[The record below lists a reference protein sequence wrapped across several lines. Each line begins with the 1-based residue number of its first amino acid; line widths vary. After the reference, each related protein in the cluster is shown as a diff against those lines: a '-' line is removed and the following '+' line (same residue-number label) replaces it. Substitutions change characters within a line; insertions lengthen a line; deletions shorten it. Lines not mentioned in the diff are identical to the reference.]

1 MRLLSLFSGVGTT
14 ELAAR
19 ELGFETAAF
28 CEIDPFAQSI
38 LCKRFPGVPICTDIR
53 NMRGDEFGAVDVVC
67 GGFPC
72 QDLSVAGKKAGLDGE
87 RSGLWF
93 EMLRIVRNIRP
104 RYVLAE
110 NVRGAINLALD
121 TVTAG
126 LEGAGYE
133 VRTSFVPASLF
144 GAPHQR
150 YRIFIFGVRRDVADA
165 LADVPRERLERA
177 CEHGALPGQRAQ
189 PDDGNAVG
197 GGASLWRTPD
207 ASAGRGANS
216 EETYLKRK
224 SMKLPL
230 TLNTQVAHVER
241 EMWPTVSVNG
251 NYNRSGA
258 SAHSGDGLATAVK
271 RQSVGQL
278 NPCWVECLQGL
289 PIGWTDPECDNPEP
303 WPGWPVP
310 PDMGGQF
317 SYEPP
322 RTVTGMKNRAARLK
336 ALGNCN
342 PPQMYVSFLTAIK
355 IIAAGAGGAAGM
367 TTIKMSVKKQ
377 SRPRRQP

>member
-1 MRLLSLFSGVGTT
+1 MRILSLFSGIGTT

-19 ELGFETAAF
+19 ELGFEIAAF

-38 LCKRFPGVPICTDIR
+38 LEKRFPGVPICTDIR
-53 NMRGDEFGAVDVVC
+53 SMKGDEFGAVDVIC

-72 QDLSVAGKKAGLDGE
+72 QDLSVAGKRAGLDGE

-93 EMLRIVRNIRP
+93 EMLRIVREIRP

-121 TVTAG
+121 VVAAG
-126 LEGAGYE
+126 LEEAGYE
-133 VRTSFVPASLF
+133 VWTSLVPASLF

-150 YRIFIFGVRRDVADA
+150 YRIFILGVRRDVADA
-165 LADVPRERLERA
+165 LADVLRERLQRG
-177 CEHGALPGQRAQ
+177 CEHGAISEQGPQ
-189 PDDGNAVG
+189 PDDGKAVG

-207 ASAGRGANS
+207 ASVVRGANS

-224 SMKLPL
+224 AIKLLL
-230 TLNTQVAHVER
+230 TPNSQVAHVER
-241 EMWPTVSVNG
+241 ELWPTVSVNG
-251 NYNRSGA
+251 NYNRTGA

-278 NPCWVECLQGL
+278 NPDWVEILQGV
-289 PIGWTDPECDNPEP
+289 PIGWTDPECDNPAP
-303 WPGWPVP
+303 WPGWPAP
-310 PDMGGQF
+310 PDIGGQYA
-317 SYEPP
+317 YEPP
-322 RTVTGMKNRAARLK
+322 RTATGIKNRLKRLK

-342 PPQMYVSFLTAIK
+342 PPQMYMPFLTAIK
-355 IIAAGAGGAAGM
+355 IMEEVANGYGA
-367 TTIKMSVKKQ
+367 
-377 SRPRRQP
+377 

>member
-1 MRLLSLFSGVGTT
+1 MRLLSLFSGIGTT

-19 ELGFETAAF
+19 GLGFETVAF
-28 CEIDPFAQSI
+28 CEIDSFAQKI
-38 LCKRFPGVPICTDIR
+38 LKKRFPGVPIYDDIR
-53 NMRGDEFGAVDVVC
+53 ALRGDEFEAVDAVC

-110 NVRGAINLALD
+110 NVRGAINLAID

-133 VRTSFVPASLF
+133 VRTSLVPASLF

-207 ASAGRGANS
+207 ASSRRGALS
-216 EETYLKRK
+216 EK
-224 SMKLPL
+224 
-230 TLNTQVAHVER
+230 
-241 EMWPTVSVNG
+241 
-251 NYNRSGA
+251 GA
-258 SAHSGDGLATAVK
+258 SAKSGDGLATAVK

-289 PIGWTDPECDNPEP
+289 PIGWTAPECDNPEP

-310 PDMGGQF
+310 PGMGGQYA
-317 SYEPP
+317 YEPP
-322 RTVTGMKNRAARLK
+322 RTVTGMKNRVTRLK

-342 PPQMYVSFLTAIK
+342 PPQMYVSLLRAMKVINW
-355 IIAAGAGGAAGM
+355 IIG
-367 TTIKMSVKKQ
+367 
-377 SRPRRQP
+377 

>member
-1 MRLLSLFSGVGTT
+1 MRLLSLFSGIGTT

-19 ELGFETAAF
+19 GLGFETVAF
-28 CEIDPFAQSI
+28 CEIDSFAQKI
-38 LCKRFPGVPICTDIR
+38 LKKRFPGVPIYDNIKTL
-53 NMRGDEFGAVDVVC
+53 RGDEFGAVDVVC

-72 QDLSVAGKKAGLDGE
+72 QDLSVAGKKVGLAGA

-93 EMLRIVRNIRP
+93 EMLRLAETIRP
-104 RYVLAE
+104 AFVLAE

-133 VRTSFVPASLF
+133 VRTSLVPASLF

-177 CEHGALPGQRAQ
+177 CEHGVLLGQRSQ

-207 ASAGRGANS
+207 ASSRRGALS
-216 EETYLKRK
+216 EETYQKRK
-224 SMKLPL
+224 KKGLPL
-230 TLNTQVAHVER
+230 TINAQVAHVER
-241 EMWPTVSVNG
+241 TQCPTPSVCG
-251 NYNRSGA
+251 NSNRKGA
-258 SAHSGDGLATAVK
+258 SAKSGDGLATAVK

-303 WPGWPVP
+303 WLGWPVP
-310 PDMGGQF
+310 PDMGGQYA
-317 SYEPP
+317 YEPP
-322 RTVTGMKNRAARLK
+322 RTVTGMKNRVTRLK

-342 PPQMYVSFLTAIK
+342 PPQMYVSLLRAMKVINW
-355 IIAAGAGGAAGM
+355 IIG
-367 TTIKMSVKKQ
+367 
-377 SRPRRQP
+377 

>member
-1 MRLLSLFSGVGTT
+1 MRLCSLFSGIGTT

-19 ELGFETAAF
+19 GLRFETVAF
-28 CEIDPFAQSI
+28 CEIDSFAQKI
-38 LCKRFPGVPICTDIR
+38 LKKRFPGVPIYDDIR
-53 NMRGDEFGAVDVVC
+53 ALRGDEFEAVDAVC

-72 QDLSVAGKKAGLDGE
+72 QDLSVAGKKNGLSGA

-93 EMLRIVRNIRP
+93 EMLRLVEAIRP
-104 RYVLAE
+104 AFVLAE

-121 TVTAG
+121 EVTLG
-126 LEGAGYE
+126 LENAGYE
-133 VRTSFVPASLF
+133 VRTNLVPASLF

-150 YRIFIFGVRRDVADA
+150 YRIFVFGLRNDVFDA

-177 CEHGALPGQRAQ
+177 CEHGALPGQRPQ

-197 GGASLWRTPD
+197 GGESLWRTPD

-278 NPCWVECLQGL
+278 NPCLVECLQGL

-310 PDMGGQF
+310 PDMGGQYA
-317 SYEPP
+317 YEPP
-322 RTVTGMKNRAARLK
+322 RTMTGMKNRAARLK

-342 PPQMYVSFLTAIK
+342 PPQMYVSFLRVMKVINW
-355 IIAAGAGGAAGM
+355 IVGLC
-367 TTIKMSVKKQ
+367 
-377 SRPRRQP
+377 